1 MKRTVLVICLI
12 AGWCGN
18 AVSDLGD
25 TYDDS
30 KHRYGSPNG
39 TKDDIT
45 WWTPKGTNATRI
57 GETFYHNQCVAIY
70 YVPAQ
75 GQSISESEIWRL
87 LTMNSKP
94 GATWNVYQ
102 RNSSGAQYANQ
113 DNTLY
118 ARFDLPSGILR
129 ICYTSH
135 LKRQGLLQPPFAANN
150 NKNKKDKGS
159 PINLDGLDTFTGE
172 LGGGLHSEN

>member
-1 MKRTVLVICLI
+1 MI
-12 AGWCGN
+12 AGLYSN
-18 AVSDLGD
+18 ALADLGD

-30 KHRYGSPNG
+30 KRRYGSPNS

-102 RNSSGAQYANQ
+102 RDSNGAQYANQ
-113 DNTLY
+113 DSTLY
-118 ARFDLPSGILR
+118 GKLDHTSGILR

-135 LKRQGLLQPPFAANN
+135 LKRQGLLQPPFAASN
-150 NKNKKDKGS
+150 NKKNKDKES
-159 PINLDGLDTFTGE
+159 PINLDGLDTLNGE